1 MRELP
6 LDTRDDEIARA
17 SLRRRQKRILGTPR
31 ALQRIGDLVLGRE
44 NGGVAEMELGQHQR
58 IAGGVLLRDLR
69 EPRSLVAPHE
79 VVRELEKV
87 DRDPR
92 LEERLFDQWKDFVQ
106 LGPRKIE
113 RLEVLEAACAKDPP
127 LERLTSAREQGKET
141 FRVGTRERRNGLV
154 PQGRHACITP

>member
-1 MRELP
+1 MSELT
-6 LDTRDDEIARA
+6 LDAGDNEVARS
-17 SLRRRQKRILGTPR
+17 SLRRGEEGVLRASR
-31 ALQRIGDLVLGRE
+31 ALERVRDLVLRREDGR
-44 NGGVAEMELGQHQR
+44 VAEVEFGEHQWV
-58 IAGGVLLRDLR
+58 AGGVLLRDLC
-69 EPRSLVAPHE
+69 EPRCFVAPHE
-79 VVRELEKV
+79 VVRELEQV

-113 RLEVLEAACAKDPP
+113 RLEVLEAACAEDPP

-141 FRVGTRERRNGLV
+141 FRVGTRERRKGLV